1 MEGYATTQALE
12 GVYQWPM
19 FQLGDKGSKKKMSTE
34 IIYHE
39 FKFIMLGPIS
49 QESENLHLSMF

>member
-49 QESENLHLSMF
+49 